1 MIKAVFFDCDGV
13 LVDSERFDQSLNED
27 FIRDYHLD
35 INPKAFYIF
44 VGSSPSLNTWDAFYA
59 EVANKIE
66 WSKEEFR
73 EIYRNHRRNNPRK
86 LQFKGILFEDVPR
99 TLRYLKEE
107 RDMKVACA
115 SSSSPEYI
123 ERALAECEIKP
134 YFDLQVSGYDFKK
147 SKPSPDIYLF
157 CRDQMGLRSEE
168 CLVIEDSP
176 YGIEAAIAAGMPVL
190 ARRDTLFSM
199 DQSKA
204 TRIIDSLDE
213 VRTFLEG

>member
-27 FIRDYHLD
+27 FIQDYHLD
-35 INPKAFYIF
+35 IDPKAFYIF
-44 VGSSPSLNTWDAFYA
+44 VGSSPSLNTWDTFYA
-59 EVANKIE
+59 GVADKTE

-86 LQFKGILFEDVPR
+86 LQFKGILFEDVLR

-107 RDMKVACA
+107 RGMMVACA

-123 ERALAECEIKP
+123 ERALTECEIKS
-134 YFDLQVSGYDFKK
+134 YFDLQVSGYDFEK
-147 SKPSPDIYLF
+147 SKPAPDIYLF
-157 CRDQMGLRSEE
+157 CRDQLGLQSEE

-213 VRTFLEG
+213 VRSFLEA

>member
-13 LVDSERFDQSLNED
+13 LVDSERFDQALNED
-27 FIRDYHLD
+27 FIRGYHLD
-35 INPKAFYIF
+35 IDPKAFYIF
-44 VGSSPSLNTWDAFYA
+44 VGSSPSLNTWDTFYA
-59 EVANKIE
+59 GVADKTE

-86 LQFKGILFEDVPR
+86 LQFKGILFEDVLR

-123 ERALAECEIKP
+123 ERALTECEIKP

-168 CLVIEDSP
+168 CLVSEDSP

-213 VRTFLEG
+213 VRFFLEA